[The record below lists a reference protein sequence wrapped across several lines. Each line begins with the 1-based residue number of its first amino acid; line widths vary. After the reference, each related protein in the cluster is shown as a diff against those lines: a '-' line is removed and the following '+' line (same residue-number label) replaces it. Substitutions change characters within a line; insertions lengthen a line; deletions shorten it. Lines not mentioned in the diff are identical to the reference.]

1 MIRELNETARDLNC
15 GVQLVKSGVLE
26 KYDVKVLGTPIRV
39 IEETEDRELFRK
51 VMIRAVFCA
60 EKKNQNLCRD
70 RRDVRCNLKEKKE

>member
-26 KYDVKVLGTPIRV
+26 KYDVKVLGTPIRA

-51 VMIRAVFCA
+51 SHDQSCFLR
-60 EKKNQNLCRD
+60 
-70 RRDVRCNLKEKKE
+70 